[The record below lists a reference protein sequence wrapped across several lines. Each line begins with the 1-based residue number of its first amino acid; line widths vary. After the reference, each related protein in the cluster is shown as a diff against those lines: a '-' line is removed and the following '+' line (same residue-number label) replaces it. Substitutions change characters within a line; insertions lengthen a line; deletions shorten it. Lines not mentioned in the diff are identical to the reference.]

1 MVGTLVTK
9 IIPRFIEMMLK
20 ALLFI
25 LLPPVLS
32 VSTGPGCFKDQRTD
46 KQQNT
51 ITDSVIKEVIAL
63 IVSVFLS
70 VFNMQLRNV
79 MTTHISPLQTTLNL
93 RGLNL

>member
-1 MVGTLVTK
+1 
-9 IIPRFIEMMLK
+9 MMLK

-51 ITDSVIKEVIAL
+51 ITDSIMINENNAIIKIPL
-63 IVSVFLS
+63 SSVFQ
-70 VFNMQLRNV
+70 VPDKFTDMAN
-79 MTTHISPLQTTLNL
+79 HIRALQATLNL